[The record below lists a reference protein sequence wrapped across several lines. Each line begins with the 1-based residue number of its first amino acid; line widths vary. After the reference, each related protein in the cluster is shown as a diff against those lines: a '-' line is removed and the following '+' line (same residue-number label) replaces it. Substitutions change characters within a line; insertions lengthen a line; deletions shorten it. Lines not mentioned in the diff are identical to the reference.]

1 MGGFMKR
8 IFKSLG
14 LGFGLLVLYCLI
26 GVITSG
32 IFTKF
37 FKLNFQQNKAV
48 LETLGSYATLA
59 ILYYNSLNKKKL
71 VNDYN
76 FKKICIKDIIYI
88 ILLGIGIDSIS
99 TIIINSLINIF
110 PSYIEVTNKMD
121 ASTSSII
128 SIICVVVFIPVF
140 EEIMCRG
147 IIFNHLKRNYNI
159 ISAII
164 IQALI
169 FGLLHG
175 NIVQSTYTFMCGIVF
190 VLVNIY
196 CGSIFGGIILHI
208 IFNLFGVLYI
218 KNLLVFNDFC
228 YNIYLSL
235 GILLFVYIGF
245 KMILNYKKHNIKNKY
260 SKI

>member
-1 MGGFMKR
+1 MKR

-14 LGFGLLVLYCLI
+14 LGFGLLVLHCLI
-26 GVITSG
+26 GSITVD
-32 IFTKF
+32 IFTKI
-37 FKLNFQQNKAV
+37 FKLHLQQDENV
-48 LETLGSYATLA
+48 LVTLGSYSTLA
-59 ILYYNSLNKKKL
+59 ILYYISLNKNKL
-71 VNDYN
+71 VNEYN

-110 PSYIEVTNKMD
+110 PGYIEVTNKMD
-121 ASTSSII
+121 ASTNSII
-128 SIICVVVFIPVF
+128 SIICFVVFIPIF

-147 IIFNHLKRNYNI
+147 IIFNHLKRNYSI
-159 ISAII
+159 VSAII

-175 NIVQSTYTFMCGIVF
+175 NIIQSTYTFICGIVF

-208 IFNLFGVLYI
+208 IFNLFGVLYL
-218 KNLLVFNDFC
+218 KNLLTFNEF
-228 YNIYLSL
+228 YSTIYLSL
-235 GILLFVYIGF
+235 GVLIFAYIGF

-260 SKI
+260 SKV

>member
-1 MGGFMKR
+1 MGSFMKR

-14 LGFGLLVLYCLI
+14 LGFGLLVLHCLI
-26 GVITSG
+26 LAITAG
-32 IFTKF
+32 IFTKILR
-37 FKLNFQQNKAV
+37 LNLQQNKIIFV
-48 LETLGSYATLA
+48 TLASYATLA

-121 ASTSSII
+121 ASTNSII

-208 IFNLFGVLYI
+208 IFNLFAVLYI

-235 GILLFVYIGF
+235 GVLLFVYIGF

>member
-26 GVITSG
+26 GAITVG
-32 IFTKF
+32 IFTKI
-37 FKLNFQQNKAV
+37 FKSDFQQNKIIFV
-48 LETLGSYATLA
+48 TLGSYATLA

-71 VNDYN
+71 VNEYN

-99 TIIINSLINIF
+99 SILLNSLINIF
-110 PSYIEVTNKMD
+110 PSYIEVSNKMD
-121 ASTSSII
+121 ASTNSII

-164 IQALI
+164 VQALT

-175 NIVQSTYTFMCGIVF
+175 NTVQSTYAFMCGIVF

-196 CGSIFGGIILHI
+196 CGSIFGSIILHI

-218 KNLLVFNDFC
+218 KNLLIFNEFC
-228 YNIYLSL
+228 STIYLNL
-235 GILLFVYIGF
+235 GVLLFAYIGF